1 VVFSAFR
8 STNLLRASTDSGGLA
23 YVIND
28 DLYNAYQ
35 RRT

>member
-1 VVFSAFR
+1 MRTLAED
-8 STNLLRASTDSGGLA
+8 LELDSGGLA

-28 DLYNAYQ
+28 DFYNAYQ